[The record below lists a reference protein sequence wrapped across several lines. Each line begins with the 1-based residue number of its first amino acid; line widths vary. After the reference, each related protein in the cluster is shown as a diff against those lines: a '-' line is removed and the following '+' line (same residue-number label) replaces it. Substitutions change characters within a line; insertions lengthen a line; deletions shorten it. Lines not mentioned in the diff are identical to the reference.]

1 LSITSK
7 SPVTDSEYSIE
18 FHDVVQRFRLIH
30 DRPDTLRETFAN
42 LRRQRTA
49 YHDFEAL
56 KHVSFRVPKGQ
67 TVGIVGRNGSG
78 KSTILKITAGVYI
91 PSEGYVRVNGTIAPL
106 IELGAGFHHELTG
119 RENILI
125 NGLLLGLS
133 KRQIQEHEARIID
146 FAELG
151 DFIDSP
157 IKQYSSGMYMRL
169 AFSVAVAV
177 DPDILI
183 IDEILSVGDGAFRQK
198 CFDLISNFRLSGKT
212 ILFVSHD
219 MNSVRELCHRVL
231 LIHSGELIEDGQPA
245 NVLAQYER
253 LLGQRVPQN
262 IG

>member
-1 LSITSK
+1 MI
-7 SPVTDSEYSIE
+7 DSAYSIE
-18 FHDVVQRFRLIH
+18 FRDVVQRFRLIH
-30 DRPDTLRETFAN
+30 DRPDTLREKFAN
-42 LRRQRTA
+42 LWRQRTT

-56 KHVSFRVPKGQ
+56 KHVSFQVPRGQ

-78 KSTILKITAGVYI
+78 KSTILKVTAGVYT
-91 PSEGYVRVNGTIAPL
+91 PSGGCVRVNGTIAPL

-119 RENILI
+119 RENILL

-133 KRQIQEHEARIID
+133 KRQIQEREAEIID

-177 DPDILI
+177 DPDILL
-183 IDEILSVGDGAFRQK
+183 IDEILSVGDGGFRKK
-198 CFDLISNFRLSGKT
+198 CFDLISDFRLSGKT

-231 LIHSGELIEDGQPA
+231 LLNNGEVIEDGQPVD
-245 NVLAQYER
+245 VLAEYER
-253 LLGQRVPQN
+253 LLGHRVPQSVS
-262 IG
+262 